1 MKNDLDCI
9 TDKIDFTKI
18 GSALIVLI
26 MFVITISIVI
36 FGMMPLMEELTNEIK
51 KYDAMTPEERAQYEK
66 ESKQQRYEEK
76 IDIYVDTET
85 GIEYLIYKDYHY
97 GIIGGGNDVII
108 PRYDEHGNVKTNSTY
123 LELK

>member
-1 MKNDLDCI
+1 MKNDLDYI
-9 TDKIDFTKI
+9 LEQIFAAVI
-18 GSALIVLI
+18 PLILLVT
-26 MFVITISIVI
+26 TISIVV
-36 FGMMPLMEELTNEIK
+36 FGMVPAMETIINETK
-51 KYDAMTPEERAQYEK
+51 AYEAMTPDERAQYAK
-66 ESKQQRYEEK
+66 ESKQQMYEEK

-108 PRYDEHGNVKTNSTY
+108 PRYDEYGNVKTNSTY

>member
-9 TDKIDFTKI
+9 IDEIDFTKI
-18 GSALIVLI
+18 LSTIIALI
-26 MFVITISIVI
+26 MFSTVTLVVI
-36 FGMMPLMEELTNEIK
+36 FGMIPLIEKLTDEIDA
-51 KYDAMTPEERAQYEK
+51 YNAMTPEERAQYEK
-66 ESKQQRYEEK
+66 ELKQQRHEEK

-97 GIIGGGNDVII
+97 GIGGGNDVII
-108 PRYDEHGNVKTNSTY
+108 PRYDEYGNVKTNSTY

>member
-1 MKNDLDCI
+1 MKNDSDCI

-36 FGMMPLMEELTNEIK
+36 FGMMPLTEELTNEIK

-108 PRYDEHGNVKTNSTY
+108 PRYDEYGNVKTNSTY

>member
-1 MKNDLDCI
+1 MRLI
-9 TDKIDFTKI
+9 LGRS
-18 GSALIVLI
+18 GSGKSFYC
-26 MFVITISIVI
+26 M
-36 FGMMPLMEELTNEIK
+36 NEIK

-108 PRYDEHGNVKTNSTY
+108 PRYDEYGNVKTNSTY
-123 LELK
+123 LELKWLNTLL

>member
-1 MKNDLDCI
+1 MKNDLDGL
-9 TDKIDFTKI
+9 TDKIDFEQI
-18 GSALIVLI
+18 IRVLI
-26 MFVITISIVI
+26 GVILLGTTVSIVI
-36 FGMMPLMEELTNEIK
+36 FGMIPLMEKATNEIK
-51 KYDAMTPEERAQYEK
+51 AYEAMTPQERAQYEK

-108 PRYDEHGNVKTNSTY
+108 PRYDEYGNVKTNSTY

>member
-1 MKNDLDCI
+1 MKNDSDCI

-18 GSALIVLI
+18 GSTVIVLI
-26 MFVITISIVI
+26 MSITVLPIAI
-36 FGMMPLMEELTNEIK
+36 FGIIPLTEEMMNEIK

-108 PRYDEHGNVKTNSTY
+108 PRYDEYGNVKTNSTY

>member
-66 ESKQQRYEEK
+66 EAKQQRYEEK

-97 GIIGGGNDVII
+97 GNDVII
-108 PRYDEHGNVKTNSTY
+108 PRYDEYGNVKTNSTY

>member
-9 TDKIDFTKI
+9 TDKIDFTQI
-18 GSALIVLI
+18 AVALIL
-26 MFVITISIVI
+26 FVTTASIII
-36 FGMMPLMEELTNEIK
+36 FGIVPVVEKTTNEIK
-51 KYDAMTPEERAQYEK
+51 AYDAMTPQERAQYEK
-66 ESKQQRYEEK
+66 EAKQQKYEEK

-108 PRYDEHGNVKTNSTY
+108 PRYDEYGNVKTNSTY

>member
-1 MKNDLDCI
+1 MKNDLIDR
-9 TDKIDFTKI
+9 IDFTDI
-18 GSALIVLI
+18 LSALIALI
-26 MFVITISIVI
+26 MFITVTSIVI
-36 FGMMPLMEELTNEIK
+36 FGMIPLMEKLTDEIDA
-51 KYDAMTPEERAQYEK
+51 YNAMTPEERAQYVK

-97 GIIGGGNDVII
+97 GIGGGNDVII
-108 PRYDEHGNVKTNSTY
+108 PRYDEYGNVKTNSTY

>member
-1 MKNDLDCI
+1 MKNDLDYI
-9 TDKIDFTKI
+9 TNKIDFEQI
-18 GSALIVLI
+18 YPALIALI
-26 MFVITISIVI
+26 MSITVLLIAV
-36 FGMMPLMEELTNEIK
+36 FGMIPLIEELTNEIK

-85 GIEYLIYKDYHY
+85 GIEYLIYKDYAY
-97 GIIGGGNDVII
+97 GNDVII
-108 PRYDEHGNVKTNSTY
+108 PRYDEYGNVKTNSTY

>member
-1 MKNDLDCI
+1 MKNDLDYM
-9 TDKIDFTKI
+9 TNKIDFDKI
-18 GSALIVLI
+18 CSAFPPLAMLI
-26 MFVITISIVI
+26 ITISIVV
-36 FGMMPLMEELTNEIK
+36 FGIVPMMEIIIDETK
-51 KYDAMTPEERAQYEK
+51 AYEAMTPEERAQYAK
-66 ESKQQRYEEK
+66 ESKQQMYEEK

-108 PRYDEHGNVKTNSTY
+108 PRYDEYGNVKTNSTY

>member
-108 PRYDEHGNVKTNSTY
+108 PRYDEYGNVKTNSTY

>member
-1 MKNDLDCI
+1 MKNDSDCI

-26 MFVITISIVI
+26 MFVITILIVI
-36 FGMMPLMEELTNEIK
+36 FGMMPLMEELTTEIK

-108 PRYDEHGNVKTNSTY
+108 PRYDEYGNVKTNSTY
-123 LELK
+123 LESK

>member
-1 MKNDLDCI
+1 MKNDLDGL
-9 TDKIDFTKI
+9 TDKIDFPQLAI
-18 GSALIVLI
+18 GLIL
-26 MFVITISIVI
+26 FVTTISIVM
-36 FGMMPLMEELTNEIK
+36 FGMIPMMEIIIDETKAYE
-51 KYDAMTPEERAQYEK
+51 AMTPEERAQYEK
-66 ESKQQRYEEK
+66 ESKQQRYEER

-108 PRYDEHGNVKTNSTY
+108 PRYDEYGNVKTNSTY

>member
-1 MKNDLDCI
+1 MKNDLDSI

-18 GSALIVLI
+18 GSTLIALIMSVT
-26 MFVITISIVI
+26 VILIVI
-36 FGMMPLMEELTNEIK
+36 FGMIPLMEELTNEIK

-108 PRYDEHGNVKTNSTY
+108 PRYDEYGNVKTNSTY

>member
-9 TDKIDFTKI
+9 TDKMDFEQI
-18 GSALIVLI
+18 LRVLI
-26 MFVITISIVI
+26 GLILLVTTVSIVI
-36 FGMMPLMEELTNEIK
+36 FGMIPTMEIIIDETKAYE
-51 KYDAMTPEERAQYEK
+51 AMTPEERTQYEK

-85 GIEYLIYKDYHY
+85 GIEYLIYKDYGY
-97 GIIGGGNDVII
+97 GNDVII
-108 PRYDEHGNVKTNSTY
+108 PRYDEYGNVKTNSTY